1 MPKILDRTV
10 AKIQKRGLPKG
21 AAYGIA
27 VSSLQKQG
35 VFKKNSQELTEKGE
49 KMNRLLTPNMVAGM
63 GRTKKKKATG
73 PKMGSKKTSSVSK
86 AIKGRKPMKK
96 ITTKKKK

>member
-35 VFKKNSQELTEKGE
+35 IFKKNSQELTEKGE
-49 KMNRLLTPNMVAGM
+49 RMNKLLTPNMVAGM
-63 GRTKKKKATG
+63 GRKKKKKVTG
-73 PKMGSKKTSSVSK
+73 SKMGAKKTSSSK
-86 AIKGRKPMKK
+86 AMKGRKPMKK
-96 ITTKKKK
+96 MTTKKKK

>member
-35 VFKKNSQELTEKGE
+35 IFKKNSQELTEKGE
-49 KMNRLLTPNMVAGM
+49 KMNKLLTPNMVAGM
-63 GRTKKKKATG
+63 GKKKKKKAAG
-73 PKMGSKKTSSVSK
+73 PKMGAKKTSSSK
-86 AIKGRKPMKK
+86 AMKGRKPMKK
-96 ITTKKKK
+96 MTTKKKK

>member
-35 VFKKNSQELTEKGE
+35 IFKKNSQELTEKGE
-49 KMNRLLTPNMVAGM
+49 KMNKLLTPNMVAGM
-63 GRTKKKKATG
+63 GRKKKKKATVS
-73 PKMGSKKTSSVSK
+73 KMGAKKTSSSK
-86 AIKGRKPMKK
+86 AMKGRKPMKK
-96 ITTKKKK
+96 MTTKKKK